1 MIAPSQQ
8 GSSVPTSRSPVLQ
21 DAATPERDA
30 KKRRLDRDEP
40 DRLVDDV
47 ELSPGVAGRPSL
59 LARTPPSRRLARKTS
74 LGSDGVPCGDAA
86 QASVTSVGVRDS
98 EMGSGSASVVRGRGR
113 GRGGYSDSVVETAT
127 THTVGARGAVRG
139 GRRGAAT
146 GPSTSAA
153 EVRRP
158 RASDAAVVTDTV
170 PVRRSARVAAR
181 SEGATTRVS
190 ERGRGAGG
198 GMIVS
203 GLGDERVEDVTGGSE
218 RSMTPALEPRALAR
232 GPGHA
237 QRSATGLV
245 AGDAA
250 LRQSVRVATREQ
262 GVEAGRGS
270 RGRGNG
276 GGRIVSGFGTER
288 VDDVAADER
297 QRSAAGAQRGDWR
310 REMGERGRMTDL
322 SGVDLDRSAGGAWHA
337 GRRSI

>member
-1 MIAPSQQ
+1 
-8 GSSVPTSRSPVLQ
+8 
-21 DAATPERDA
+21 
-30 KKRRLDRDEP
+30 
-40 DRLVDDV
+40 
-47 ELSPGVAGRPSL
+47 
-59 LARTPPSRRLARKTS
+59 
-74 LGSDGVPCGDAA
+74 
-86 QASVTSVGVRDS
+86 
-98 EMGSGSASVVRGRGR
+98 
-113 GRGGYSDSVVETAT
+113 
-127 THTVGARGAVRG
+127 
-139 GRRGAAT
+139 
-146 GPSTSAA
+146 
-153 EVRRP
+153 
-158 RASDAAVVTDTV
+158 
-170 PVRRSARVAAR
+170 
-181 SEGATTRVS
+181 
-190 ERGRGAGG
+190 
-198 GMIVS
+198 MIVS

-250 LRQSVRVATREQ
+250 LWQSVRVATREQ